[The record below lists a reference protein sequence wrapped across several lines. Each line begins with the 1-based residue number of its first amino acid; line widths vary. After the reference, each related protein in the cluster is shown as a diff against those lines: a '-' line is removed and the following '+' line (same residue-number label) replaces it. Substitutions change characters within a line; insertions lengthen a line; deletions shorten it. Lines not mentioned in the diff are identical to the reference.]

1 VIGIVLLVSDHIAS
15 FRQERTLIWPLRP
28 SFSKY
33 GFLVNRYLVTLALV
47 ALFLPLGGFLG
58 LDFSSRV
65 RPLGILGFNPAKHSS
80 FSRAVGL

>member
-1 VIGIVLLVSDHIAS
+1 VLLVSDHISS

-33 GFLVNRYLVTLALV
+33 GFLVNRYLVTLALA

-58 LDFSSRV
+58 LNFSSWV
-65 RPLGILGFNPAKHSS
+65 RPPGILMLYSVDHGS
-80 FSRAVGL
+80 FSRAAGS

>member
-1 VIGIVLLVSDHIAS
+1 VLLISDHVAS

-33 GFLVNRYLVTLALV
+33 GFLVNRYLVTLALA
-47 ALFLPLGGFLG
+47 ALFLPLSGFLG

-65 RPLGILGFNPAKHSS
+65 RPFGILRLYPANHGS
-80 FSRAVGL
+80 FSRAVGS